1 MGKDPMDAQD
11 TVSARRIDGDTVEIS
26 WRSRHNNPEVSIYQG
41 TSPGSIDMQHPVD
54 SVSSGNCARISG
66 LSGNRRYYFLV
77 SFQGGINAMV
87 GERRV
92 ALEGT
97 FNFRDLGGY
106 GTVHGRRVKWG
117 EVYRSDNLSR
127 LTDNAV
133 GMIASMGI
141 RLVCDLRSD
150 GEAESRPNRLP
161 ENQGIETCH
170 LPVVQGKI
178 DGIAAFEKIK
188 QGDTSWFTD
197 DFMLNG
203 YLNGMDGFAE
213 IWGNLISRLAEK
225 DSRAMVFHC
234 SAGKDRTGI
243 AAALI
248 LSVLGVPED
257 TIIADHQMSNTCIAP
272 ALGDI
277 YSRIRSYG
285 VDPERI
291 AGYFAAPR
299 ECIVAM
305 LDHLRNAHGSA
316 ARFLTTRCGV
326 PPKTIE
332 DLRDAL
338 LE

>member
-1 MGKDPMDAQD
+1 
-11 TVSARRIDGDTVEIS
+11 
-26 WRSRHNNPEVSIYQG
+26 
-41 TSPGSIDMQHPVD
+41 
-54 SVSSGNCARISG
+54 
-66 LSGNRRYYFLV
+66 
-77 SFQGGINAMV
+77 MV

-188 QGDTSWFTD
+188 QRCERFIHFPLPKTHV
-197 DFMLNG
+197 L
-203 YLNGMDGFAE
+203 
-213 IWGNLISRLAEK
+213 
-225 DSRAMVFHC
+225 
-234 SAGKDRTGI
+234 SAY
-243 AAALI
+243 
-248 LSVLGVPED
+248 P
-257 TIIADHQMSNTCIAP
+257 NP
-272 ALGDI
+272 
-277 YSRIRSYG
+277 
-285 VDPERI
+285 
-291 AGYFAAPR
+291 
-299 ECIVAM
+299 
-305 LDHLRNAHGSA
+305 N
-316 ARFLTTRCGV
+316 
-326 PPKTIE
+326 PPKSF
-332 DLRDAL
+332 L
-338 LE
+338 LPVKGQVVGEFIHQDKSQ